1 MWCCWEVKSISC
13 NFSFRFLDL
22 FVYLWLQMHEHIQY
36 APTVWW
42 YENSGQA
49 QIAAGHWWLGGTS
62 TVKTGQDIS
71 QPPSALSLSGYVR
84 DTRLQSINQSLSS
97 FNYKVL
103 SPLELVHVFA
113 SVTAKQWMSDC
124 FHSVVWKL
132 LKKLLTLS
140 KHKLTST
147 LRSWDAC
154 SLDVYTCTC

>member
-1 MWCCWEVKSISC
+1 
-13 NFSFRFLDL
+13 
-22 FVYLWLQMHEHIQY
+22 MHEHIQY

-71 QPPSALSLSGYVR
+71 QPPSALSLSGYVQ

-103 SPLELVHVFA
+103 SPLELAHVFA
-113 SVTAKQWMSDC
+113 SVTAKQWMSMFSLCRVEVAEKAFD
-124 FHSVVWKL
+124 FVKAQVDEHTAKL
-132 LKKLLTLS
+132 RRLQSRCLHLYL
-140 KHKLTST
+140 
-147 LRSWDAC
+147 
-154 SLDVYTCTC
+154 LDVHSEK